1 MLLKVYSFLIIT
13 QIARDYLVI
22 PAILAPSKRVFS
34 IAGNLVLKKRTRVS
48 SKNIRY
54 VLYLRSWGLL
64 EEVDNEEEIQIGAD
78 RKVIIIVDN
87 E

>member
-1 MLLKVYSFLIIT
+1 M
-13 QIARDYLVI
+13 
-22 PAILAPSKRVFS
+22 
-34 IAGNLVLKKRTRVS
+34 AGNLVSKKRTRVS